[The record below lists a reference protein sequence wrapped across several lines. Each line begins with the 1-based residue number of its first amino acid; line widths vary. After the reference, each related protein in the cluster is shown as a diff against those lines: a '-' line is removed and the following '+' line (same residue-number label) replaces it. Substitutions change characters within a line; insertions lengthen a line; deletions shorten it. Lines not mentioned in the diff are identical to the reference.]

1 MKVQGR
7 RPDMDVNVDGNCTPA
22 VHVDCL
28 HAKAQP
34 GAAKDSLATAR
45 HATQDAADLGRT
57 KKPADITM
65 RLPDVAAPRC
75 RQ

>member
-7 RPDMDVNVDGNCTPA
+7 RPDMDVNVDGSCTPA

-34 GAAKDSLATAR
+34 GAAKDATAR

-65 RLPDVAAPRC
+65 RLPDVAALR
-75 RQ
+75 RRK

>member
-1 MKVQGR
+1 
-7 RPDMDVNVDGNCTPA
+7 MDVNVDGSCTPA

-34 GAAKDSLATAR
+34 GAAKDATAR

-57 KKPADITM
+57 KESADIYGRDCRM
-65 RLPDVAAPRC
+65 WLPQDAAND
-75 RQ
+75 